1 MKFSHFV
8 YMFCLLS
15 LHCWVLF
22 ITKGCHNATFMY
34 SFKLDYTFIHMDT
47 KMDNIDESKF
57 IWWFKL
63 SYIKMF
69 DFFLFIKIDGNQNIR
84 YFKEY

>member
-1 MKFSHFV
+1 
-8 YMFCLLS
+8 
-15 LHCWVLF
+15 
-22 ITKGCHNATFMY
+22 MY